1 MPRVLGIALEP
12 VPGVRLACHSSSGSG
27 VTHANPDACGMVVHH
42 DHMLDYIHS
51 ALLDKLSPRVPGHPH
66 GRPDYGKAFSNF
78 LRSQRKVILERVMTA
93 TTPSGSPI
101 VRFRPTH
108 VCELLNAVD
117 GNSKLRAKEARPD
130 EGSLIRFW
138 SMTPDELRECV
149 FEKKTWDDIYDADR
163 GGRNRRD
170 AVDAL
175 VRTLIA
181 DYRRGGE

>member
-27 VTHANPDACGMVVHH
+27 VTHANPHACGMVVHH

-78 LRSQRKVILERVMTA
+78 LRSQRKDILER
-93 TTPSGSPI
+93 
-101 VRFRPTH
+101 
-108 VCELLNAVD
+108 
-117 GNSKLRAKEARPD
+117 NSKLRAKQARPD

-149 FEKKTWDDIYDADR
+149 SEKKTWDDIYDADR